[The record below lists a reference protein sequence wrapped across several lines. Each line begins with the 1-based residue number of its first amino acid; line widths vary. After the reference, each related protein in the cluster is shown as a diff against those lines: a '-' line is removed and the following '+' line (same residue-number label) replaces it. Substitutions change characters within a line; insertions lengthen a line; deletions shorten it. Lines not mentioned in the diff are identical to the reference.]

1 MLFSAPESILIKTAT
16 CEVWQTAL
24 CASHTLSTALE
35 RRRGLD
41 GFPEPTHFWEA
52 LKQHN
57 LGLGIGANVSLRK
70 FSSNYIILG
79 FCNSMNGS
87 QMSRTIVLQWLCYFS
102 ELMSQITFSL
112 LTVP

>member
-1 MLFSAPESILIKTAT
+1 MCIPHVKY
-16 CEVWQTAL
+16 
-24 CASHTLSTALE
+24 STGEEE
-35 RRRGLD
+35 RIRWSD
-41 GFPEPTHFWEA
+41 FPEPTHFWEA

-57 LGLGIGANVSLRK
+57 LGLGTGTNVSLRK

-87 QMSRTIVLQWLCYFS
+87 QMSRTIVLRYFS

-112 LTVP
+112 FTVL